1 MMKDAE
7 ETTNAGKMKIVIV
20 IMVGGFCWQSGKVEG
35 DRGFNWEGGNGY
47 EA

>member
-20 IMVGGFCWQSGKVEG
+20 IMVGVLLGEQQRGKA
-35 DRGFNWEGGNGY
+35 RGFNWEGGNGY